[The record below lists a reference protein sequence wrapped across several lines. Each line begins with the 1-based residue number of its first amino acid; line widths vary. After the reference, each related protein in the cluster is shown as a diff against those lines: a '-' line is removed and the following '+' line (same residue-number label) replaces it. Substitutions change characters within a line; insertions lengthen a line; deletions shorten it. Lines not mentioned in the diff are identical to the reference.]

1 MLKKL
6 PKISLIVCAAISL
19 IVVVMFFLGLG
30 NPNAEFQSPN
40 TGEYLTNS
48 TYTDLFLWWA
58 YILFGIA
65 FVVTILF
72 TIVRFCKLFAENPKK
87 AIRMLVVLVVFAL
100 IFVISWSLGSDEK
113 LEIIGYDGTD
123 NVGFWAQFS
132 DMIIF
137 TAYTLFCASFLALF
151 GSMLYSKLKK

>member
-6 PKISLIVCAAISL
+6 PKISLIACAAVSV

-30 NPNAEFQSPN
+30 NPDAEFQSPN
-40 TGEYLTNS
+40 TGEFLTNS

-72 TIVRFCKLFAENPKK
+72 TIISFGKLFAESPKR
-87 AIRMLVVLVVFAL
+87 AIRILVVLVVFAL
-100 IFVISWSLGSDEK
+100 IFVVSWSVGSGDK
-113 LEIIGYDGTD
+113 LEIIGYEGTD
-123 NVGFWAQFS
+123 NEGFWARFS

-137 TAYTLFCASFLALF
+137 TAYTLFCVAFVALF
-151 GSMLYSKLKK
+151 GSMLYSKIKK